1 MKSTKPTVSFAE
13 SLGILIALLAIL
25 GYLIIGQKLTPHIPI
40 LFVFMLLLLYG
51 KWKGF
56 SWDEIHEGIVEGI
69 KPGIIPI
76 IIFLLIGV
84 LVATWILSGTIPTIM
99 VYGFKIISVK
109 FFLPTVFVVCALVGV
124 TVGSSFTTVS
134 TMGIAFLGIGH
145 ILGFDNAMT
154 AGAVVSG
161 AFLGNNISPLSD
173 TTNLAAGIGGVNLFE
188 HILNM
193 MYTVIPAFII
203 SIVGYIFLGHQ
214 SGSADLQSVDAMV
227 QTLHQGFWISPI
239 TLLPVAVLF
248 LFAWKKVPAI
258 PTLLVGSTVAVILAF
273 INDHHL
279 SLAKVSTI
287 LMGGYVAD
295 TGDQSIDT
303 LLSRGGIESMLGS
316 AALII
321 LALGLG
327 GLLIKFNI
335 VATLIDKIK
344 GYVNNPAKLIALT
357 ALSSVGINLLVG
369 EQYLS
374 IILPGETFKS
384 SFTRLGIDKKYLTR
398 TLADAG
404 AAVNSLI
411 PWGVSGTFIMGTL
424 KVGALEYLPYAFFP
438 LLCPIITVILGIFLK
453 KQQGENKKAP
463 GTNVEL

>member
-1 MKSTKPTVSFAE
+1 MKPVKPRVSFVE
-13 SLGILIALLAIL
+13 SLLILIALLAIL
-25 GYLIIGQKLTPHIPI
+25 GYLIIGQKLSPHIPI

-56 SWDEIHEGIVEGI
+56 TWDDIHNGIISGI
-69 KPGIIPI
+69 SPGIIPI

-84 LVATWILSGTIPTIM
+84 LVATWILAGTIPTIM

-109 FFLPTVFVVCALVGV
+109 FFLPTVFVVCSIVGV
-124 TVGSSFTTVS
+124 TVGSSFTTIS

-154 AGAVVSG
+154 AGAVISG

-173 TTNLAAGIGGVNLFE
+173 TTNLAAGIGNVNLFD

-193 MYTVIPAFII
+193 MWTVIPAFLL

-214 SGSADLQSVDAMV
+214 SGSADLKTVDAMV
-227 QTLHQGFWISPI
+227 HTLQHSFWISPI
-239 TLLPVAVLF
+239 TLLPVAILF
-248 LFAWKKVPAI
+248 LFAWKKIPAV
-258 PTLLVGSTVAVILAF
+258 PTLLVGSTVAVILAL
-273 INDHHL
+273 IHNHTL
-279 SLAKVSTI
+279 NLQKIASI
-287 LMGGYVAD
+287 LMSGYVAV
-295 TGDQSIDT
+295 TGDKSMDV
-303 LLSRGGIESMLGS
+303 LLSRGGIESMLSS

-327 GLLIKFNI
+327 GLLIKYEI

-344 GYVNNPAKLIALT
+344 GSVNKPAKLISLT
-357 ALSSVGINLLVG
+357 ALSSIGVNLLVG

-384 SFTRLGIDKKYLTR
+384 SFDRLSIDKKYLTR

-404 AAVNSLI
+404 AAFNSLI

-424 KVGALEYLPYAFFP
+424 KVSALAYLPYAFFP
-438 LLCPIITVILGIFLK
+438 LLCPLITVILSLRLNRK
-453 KQQGENKKAP
+453 YHEQSA
-463 GTNVEL
+463 